1 MIAILKARSF
11 NFFKLLNVNKNV
23 YIKFNKYLKLKRKM
37 KKIYNV
43 VEYEI
48 MFYILWSKRNNLQ
61 NSNYY

>member
-48 MFYILWSKRNNLQ
+48 MFYIL
-61 NSNYY
+61 